1 MSEKCI
7 KTCCLS
13 LMCPLL
19 RGHGGSWLGCQVLPA
34 ISAFF
39 ILELHDVSSTQ
50 PSLSDTIV
58 NQLRT
63 GCSSTLIL
71 IWTFKQTHSQ
81 GRALL
86 SDRKRKSNK
95 YFKLFLQTKREIYL
109 CLDPLYFLLIFNMP
123 FNFPIARVSPR
134 E

>member
-1 MSEKCI
+1 M
-7 KTCCLS
+7 
-13 LMCPLL
+13 
-19 RGHGGSWLGCQVLPA
+19 GAHGGSWLGCQVLPA

-39 ILELHDVSSTQ
+39 ILELHDVAGTQ
-50 PSLSDTIV
+50 PLLSDTIV
-58 NQLRT
+58 NQLEP
-63 GCSSTLIL
+63 GCSYPLIL
-71 IWTFKQTHSQ
+71 IWAFKQTHSQ

-123 FNFPIARVSPR
+123 FKPFNFLSARVSSR
-134 E
+134 EYSSCFVPFFRNS